1 MSGVVL
7 DKLTKAYGSG
17 VLAVNNVSLEVADG
31 EFVCLVGPSG
41 CGKTTALRM
50 ISGLEEISSG
60 EVRIGDRVVNDLPA
74 RERDLALVFQS
85 YALYPHMTVFQNI
98 SFGLEIRKVPK
109 PERKK
114 MVHEAA
120 RILDLEQYLDRKPG
134 QLSGGQRQRVALGRA
149 IVRQPA
155 AFLMDEPLSNLDAK
169 LRVQTRAEIARL
181 HQRLGSTMVYVT
193 HDQIEA
199 MTMADR
205 IAVLRGGVLEQI
217 GTPRELY
224 EQPANRFVAGFI
236 GSPAMNFLEFEIRA
250 GGGGVD
256 LIGGAVEVRL
266 NDEQAARLAGAEL
279 QRVVVG
285 VRPEHL
291 RLRRDSDRGMHV
303 STVVEVAEFL
313 GNGTLLHATAD
324 EVDLVALVEQAQHVS
339 VGDQVTLYAAPGD
352 LNFFTTESG
361 DLIAAGGNGSAGR
374 A

>member
-1 MSGVVL
+1 
-7 DKLTKAYGSG
+7 
-17 VLAVNNVSLEVADG
+17 
-31 EFVCLVGPSG
+31 
-41 CGKTTALRM
+41 
-50 ISGLEEISSG
+50 
-60 EVRIGDRVVNDLPA
+60 
-74 RERDLALVFQS
+74 
-85 YALYPHMTVFQNI
+85 
-98 SFGLEIRKVPK
+98 
-109 PERKK
+109 
-114 MVHEAA
+114 
-120 RILDLEQYLDRKPG
+120 
-134 QLSGGQRQRVALGRA
+134 
-149 IVRQPA
+149 
-155 AFLMDEPLSNLDAK
+155 
-169 LRVQTRAEIARL
+169 
-181 HQRLGSTMVYVT
+181 
-193 HDQIEA
+193 
-199 MTMADR
+199 MADR

-266 NDEQAARLAGAEL
+266 NDEQAARVAGAEL

-352 LNFFTTESG
+352 LHFFTTESG

>member
-1 MSGVVL
+1 MSRVVL
-7 DKLTKAYGSG
+7 DNLTKAYTGG

-60 EVRIGDRVVNDLPA
+60 EVRIGDKVVNDLPA

-109 PERKK
+109 RQRAE

-120 RILDLEQYLDRKPG
+120 RILDLEPYLDRKPG

-181 HQRLGSTMVYVT
+181 HQRLGSTMIYVT

-205 IAVLRGGVLEQI
+205 IAVLRSGVLEQI
-217 GTPRELY
+217 GSPRELY
-224 EQPANRFVAGFI
+224 EQPQNRFVAGFI
-236 GSPAMNFLEFEIRA
+236 GSPAMNFLELAMQIA
-250 GGGGVD
+250 GDKVS
-256 LIGGAVEVRL
+256 LTGGAVNVSL
-266 NDEQAARLAGAEL
+266 SDEQAARLAATGLE
-279 QRVVVG
+279 RVVVG

-303 STVVEVAEFL
+303 STTVEVAEFL
-313 GNGTLLHATAD
+313 GNGSLLHATAD
-324 EVDLVALVEQAQHVS
+324 GVDLVAVIEQAKHVS
-339 VGDQVTLYAAPGD
+339 VGDQVSLYSPPGD
-352 LNFFTTESG
+352 LHFFAVDSG
-361 DLIAAGGNGSAGR
+361 EVLATDGNGSAAR

>member
-1 MSGVVL
+1 MSRVVL
-7 DKLTKAYGSG
+7 DSLTKSFGG
-17 VLAVNNVSLEVADG
+17 GTLAVDNVSLEVADG
-31 EFVCLVGPSG
+31 EFVCFVGPSG

-60 EVRIGDRVVNDLPA
+60 EVKIGDRVVNDLPA
-74 RERDLALVFQS
+74 RDRDLALVFQS

-109 PERKK
+109 AKRTE

-149 IVRQPA
+149 IVREPA

-181 HQRLGSTMVYVT
+181 HQRLGSTMIYVT

-217 GTPRELY
+217 GSPRELY
-224 EQPANRFVAGFI
+224 ERPQNRFVAGFI
-236 GSPAMNFLEFEIRA
+236 GSPSMNFLELELKTEGDRLALA
-250 GGGGVD
+250 GD
-256 LIGGAVEVRL
+256 AVKVGL
-266 NDEQAARLAGAEL
+266 TDDQAALLTAAEL

-291 RLRRDSDRGMHV
+291 RLGQDSDRGMHV

-324 EVDLVALVEQAQHVS
+324 DVDLVALVEQAKHVS
-339 VGDQVTLYAAPGD
+339 VGDRVALYASPDD
-352 LNFFTTESG
+352 LHFFAAESG
-361 DLIAAGGNGSAGR
+361 EVLVSGSSGS
-374 A
+374 

>member
-1 MSGVVL
+1 MSRVVL
-7 DKLTKAYGSG
+7 DNLTKAYSSG

-98 SFGLEIRKVPK
+98 SFGLEVRKVPK
-109 PERKK
+109 RQRAE

-120 RILDLEQYLDRKPG
+120 RILDLEPYLDRKPG

-149 IVRQPA
+149 IVRQPQ

-181 HQRLGSTMVYVT
+181 HQRLGSTMIYVT

-205 IAVLRGGVLEQI
+205 IAVLRSGVLEQI
-217 GTPRELY
+217 GSPRELY
-224 EQPANRFVAGFI
+224 EQPQNRFVAGFI
-236 GSPAMNFLEFEIRA
+236 GSPSMNFLELEMQTA
-250 GGGGVD
+250 GDKVS
-256 LIGGAVEVRL
+256 LTGGAVNVSL
-266 NDEQAARLAGAEL
+266 SDEQATRLAATGLE
-279 QRVVVG
+279 RVVVG

-303 STVVEVAEFL
+303 STTVEVAEFL
-313 GNGTLLHATAD
+313 GNGSLLHATAD
-324 EVDLVALVEQAQHVS
+324 GVDLVAVVEQARDVS
-339 VGDQVTLYAAPGD
+339 VGDQVALYAQPSD
-352 LNFFTTESG
+352 LHFFATDSG
-361 DLIAAGGNGSAGR
+361 DVLATDGNGSSSR
-374 A
+374 E